1 MADVPVQLIVAAFNE
16 EKAAKQALRQL
27 KIAKWTGLIGIK
39 DAAVIRRDKRN
50 KIHIN
55 DVRDVAGGQG
65 AVAGGIF
72 GVGIALLTGGTGI
85 LLSGAVGSLV
95 GGLTARAIDM
105 GLPNDR
111 LKQLGDSLKPQTSA
125 IVAIIEHKW
134 VADLEKELQKQGANV
149 MVEALKADISEQLE
163 AGKDVAYTAV
173 AAEGAVSA
181 SRTAADEQT
190 IELSNIIFTD
200 QGIAAQATV
209 ASEEGSITKN
219 LLLTEEGLVSSE
231 MMMTAEGIT
240 GEGVIVKEEG
250 AVAGRIVAPAAEGDD
265 EGEAEKAASD
275 EDQEKKE

>member
-1 MADVPVQLIVAAFNE
+1 MADIPVQLIVAAFND
-16 EKAAKQALRQL
+16 EKAANQALWQL
-27 KIAKWTGLIGIK
+27 KVAKWSGLIGIK
-39 DAAVIRRDKRN
+39 DAAVIRRDKKD

-55 DVRDVAGGQG
+55 DVRDVAGGRG

-85 LLSGAVGSLV
+85 LLSGAVGALV
-95 GGLTARAIDM
+95 GGLTAKAIDM

-111 LKQLGDSLKPQTSA
+111 LKQLGDSLKPETSA

-134 VADLEKELQKQGANV
+134 VADLEKELKKQGANV

-190 IELSNIIFTD
+190 IELSNITFTD
-200 QGIAAQATV
+200 QGISAQATM
-209 ASEEGSITKN
+209 ASEEGSLTKN
-219 LLLTEEGLVSSE
+219 LLLTKEGLVSSE
-231 MMMTAEGIT
+231 VMMTSEGIT
-240 GEGVIVKEEG
+240 GEGVIVTQEG
-250 AVAGRIVAPAAEGDD
+250 AVAGRIVASAAED
-265 EGEAEKAASD
+265 EEKDEAES
-275 EDQEKKE
+275 E